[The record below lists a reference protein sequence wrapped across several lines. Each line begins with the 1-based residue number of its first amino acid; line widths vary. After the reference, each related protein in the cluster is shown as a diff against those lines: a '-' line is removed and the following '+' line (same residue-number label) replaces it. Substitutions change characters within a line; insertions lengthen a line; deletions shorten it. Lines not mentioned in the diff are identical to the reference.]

1 MTETELIALLTK
13 GLKTGIGDDCSVTR
27 MGNKDIL
34 VSVDSLIEGI
44 HFPSSPRRKPGSKY
58 WIPASAGMTK
68 GNWKMWGKKAA
79 AVSLSDIAAMGGKPR
94 YAWIDL
100 SLPKTL
106 AVKNIRN
113 FYRGFLEMLKKH
125 KTVVAGGNISRSPK
139 YFAASVTVMGEVP
152 KGKAMLRSNARPGDA
167 VFVSG
172 PIGGDFL
179 RPVPHIQTGQ
189 KIRKAG
195 CRCCIDVSDGLL
207 IDLKRVVLASRV
219 KIRLFA
225 EKIPHQGDLKKALT
239 RGEDYVLAFTMR
251 RPWTMDHGLGT
262 KSHEIGK
269 VIRGKPGIEVIDKNG
284 KLLSFK
290 KLGFEHIISHPS

>member
-13 GLKTGIGDDCSVTR
+13 GLKTGIGDDCSVIR

-44 HFPSSPRRKPGSKY
+44 HFPSSPRRKPGSRY
-58 WIPASAGMTK
+58 
-68 GNWKMWGKKAA
+68 WKMWGKKAA

-207 IDLKRVVLASRV
+207 IDLKRVALASRV

-225 EKIPHQGDLKKALT
+225 DKIPHQGDLKKALT